1 MRDYYLRL
9 GTNERCITCKDDRP
23 LHQEPDKYGVW
34 NTSGWAVLQG
44 HIPCLV
50 TSPVYHESYFRKLP

>member
-1 MRDYYLRL
+1 MKGALL
-9 GTNERCITCKDDRP
+9 AKTDRP
-23 LHQEPDKYGVW
+23 LHQEPEKYGVW

-50 TSPVYHESYFRKLP
+50 TSPIYHESYFKKLPCKKGRNYCE

>member
-1 MRDYYLRL
+1 MKGALL
-9 GTNERCITCKDDRP
+9 AKTDRP
-23 LHQEPDKYGVW
+23 LHQEPEKYGVW

-50 TSPVYHESYFRKLP
+50 TSLGLVHWKRASSPLEAGTAGYL

>member
-1 MRDYYLRL
+1 MKGALP
-9 GTNERCITCKDDRP
+9 EKIDRP

-50 TSPVYHESYFRKLP
+50 TSPIHHESYFRKLP

>member
-1 MRDYYLRL
+1 MKGALPAK
-9 GTNERCITCKDDRP
+9 IDRP